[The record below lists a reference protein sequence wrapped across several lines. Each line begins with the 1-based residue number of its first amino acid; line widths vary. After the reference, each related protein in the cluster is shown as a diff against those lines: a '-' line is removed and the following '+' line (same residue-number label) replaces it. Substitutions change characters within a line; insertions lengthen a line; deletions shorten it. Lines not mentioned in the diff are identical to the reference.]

1 MTAEEI
7 LIQIRQRRQQQ
18 FDAAD
23 VFEKIRII
31 EQDRI
36 NDQNR
41 SGSDPKA
48 LVNFLHRIKKEQK

>member
-23 VFEKIRII
+23 LFEKIRII
-31 EQDRI
+31 EQERT
-36 NDQNR
+36 R
-41 SGSDPKA
+41 SIDPDHARELRQLLTA
-48 LVNFLHRIKKEQK
+48 LKGK